1 MRLQRILREPSV
13 LVALIGFPI
22 GLASI
27 AFSDWLDSSNSAI
40 ERAYEA
46 EKNRCDRAF
55 AVAQDDALNAR
66 FAGDDEFLA
75 EQLRIAKMCGRRNP

>member
-1 MRLQRILREPSV
+1 M

-27 AFSDWLDSSNSAI
+27 AFSDWLDSSNSTI

-46 EKNRCDRAF
+46 EKNRCERAF
-55 AVAQDDALNAR
+55 AIAQDDTLNAQ
-66 FAGDDEFLA
+66 FAADAEFLA
-75 EQLRIAKMCGRRNP
+75 EQVRIAKSCGKGKP

>member
-1 MRLQRILREPSV
+1 VRLQRILREPTV

-22 GLASI
+22 GLASV

-40 ERAYEA
+40 ERAYHG

-55 AVAQDDALNAR
+55 AVAQDDTLNAR
-66 FAGDDEFLA
+66 FAAMKSF
-75 EQLRIAKMCGRRNP
+75 